1 MAEDRRQMS
10 EDRGQMS
17 EDRGQRIEDRPR
29 ITDNRYM
36 TTVVLR
42 IKKLVFILLPL
53 VTLFVFGMLR
63 LGFCGDEAAANGV
76 DWNYA
81 LTTLVI
87 RFIGIF
93 AVLLILQMAMQI
105 SGWFFK
111 RTEKKN
117 NKEISKAEE
126 VSEGPTPQE
135 VAAIGIALS
144 LYRKR

>member
-1 MAEDRRQMS
+1 
-10 EDRGQMS
+10 
-17 EDRGQRIEDRPR
+17 
-29 ITDNRYM
+29 M
-36 TTVVLR
+36 TTAISKTQKLLFVL
-42 IKKLVFILLPL
+42 IPL
-53 VTLFVFGMLR
+53 VTLFAFGFLQP
-63 LGFCGDEAAANGV
+63 GFCGDEAAANGV

-81 LTTLVI
+81 LTTLGI

-144 LYRKR
+144 LYRRR